1 MAMNSASRPR
11 ARSARIESVSSPG
24 TLLQPVSKS
33 YPIEQLLREVEQGS
47 ITHINRL
54 AGPVGWPNDAHD
66 GSLVLKVLFNLLDR
80 EETPY
85 SGTTSPSASRDT
97 FRRIRSTFTVLAGPA
112 IKAMEEKGSL
122 VVDAFARVFQD
133 NIPTLMM
140 WLEFVCRE
148 SPRVFADFG
157 FPKSVSSGLILA
169 ANLLS
174 SLYEMKSDSL
184 RAALNA
190 SSSFTDLLLY
200 MWHWRGRDAM
210 SISYTFMEQ
219 DGACPLIVLLN
230 LLSEASG
237 GYLDL
242 EAQFSGFP
250 VEHHRAFIRSAIQ
263 RLEEWSSREEGSE
276 VESSGIMPLVIISV
290 VKRFLHIPAY
300 AEAYIALQ
308 FPKRAL
314 SMARQFPDILS
325 SDKFGV
331 EARPLPIVVAMKFFP
346 PAIASTPA
354 RLVHKTVPG
363 LLAAGLLNVLVHHL
377 VSQPEGTSHPW
388 DAWTQEEEAGN
399 PIAILATMCVDHDI
413 CYKTA
418 GAIENLPPPHA
429 MRVKRGWYAK
439 YWTPFWDTFQIFYGM
454 WTRTWHQK
462 PVSLCDNLN
471 HEDWEVYHK
480 EECAGHRLYR
490 TEREIAASWV
500 SHFSREFFLNVL
512 QHTVINFEMGLPTD
526 TVITF
531 DSDTHAIEDRHNPL
545 CVSHQALIEQTRDA
559 IIQINMQSCPPK
571 AFVHPLQA
579 VLNFSHGGVKTFKEP
594 RYIAMLRELID
605 STRNQGN
612 MPRNGRL
619 RLAVCVAYCG
629 LYRIYV
635 FGRFVVEKSRDR
647 TKVELLNGYVKVE
660 ERAKVDEEM
669 VESMEH
675 TSLSQ
680 GQGNC
685 DDPTCQGLDWVP
697 LSRSDAIYKANAAYL
712 AQPHVADVDSVG
724 DGISRFATRVT
735 DGGWDPTL
743 LSTMTGKAARAQ
755 AKDHRIEAVLLAVE
769 QGSTLALHHL
779 PNEAEVCRNPHDGAL
794 AIGVVFRT
802 LQEDSRK
809 VTHVKIKYPLT
820 TSSYA
825 TDLEEEE
832 DVPSVLEDAFL
843 EHSDTLFHTMDFISR
858 NSSWIYF
865 NTRSPATAGTVTAAL
880 VLYGCYALECTTIWG
895 RDDALDLLLWLW
907 MLEYTDSGTKC
918 SLNNALIK
926 HGNTLVMLMTLLT
939 AGPGYLNRIKL
950 KVAALSHSKHRRF
963 VESSLRTFD
972 GWVSDAWTRQDPSR
986 LQPVW
991 LQRLILL
998 TQEYLDIPSF
1008 ARAYAQSGF
1017 AQCIVEVASS
1027 ERFRSI
1033 QGFLPR
1039 GPRAQPFDVAVS
1051 SRFFPPT
1058 PRIRSP
1064 LLTGRVVA
1072 DLLDVGLLNIIVRY
1086 MLTLEEDEQH
1096 PWTGWERKAIELD
1109 HPLFELASM
1118 FTDVRVCKAAWN
1130 AFKKIA
1136 EAEVRLLSTGWKK
1149 KYWKPFS
1156 TKLSYHFTLWEKLAQ
1171 SGARKSRLR
1180 LCDNLKHHEDDH
1192 GAAVAD
1198 ADRTR
1203 QCSNC
1208 RAVVYCSAKCQRDD
1222 WDAFHRDECYPSRIE
1237 RIEREL
1243 QSSWIPHD
1251 TRPFFLSI
1259 LAEALLSEEDYGAG
1273 KTLGKTFDY
1282 ANLFFEE
1289 KHKPRRGKDDDAFRK
1304 SVRFVLALNIHPSPY
1319 HLDLD
1324 SAENLLKVSHGG
1336 RAMFN
1341 NPRYIAMFRDHLST
1355 TAAAT
1360 VGSDKRE
1367 ERTRLALCVSYAGAY
1382 RILTLG
1388 RFAVVRAP
1396 ESTSVKALNGYVKV
1410 VETESAD
1417 GDIPEDGGLYY

>member
-1 MAMNSASRPR
+1 M
-11 ARSARIESVSSPG
+11 
-24 TLLQPVSKS
+24 
-33 YPIEQLLREVEQGS
+33 
-47 ITHINRL
+47 
-54 AGPVGWPNDAHD
+54 
-66 GSLVLKVLFNLLDR
+66 
-80 EETPY
+80 
-85 SGTTSPSASRDT
+85 
-97 FRRIRSTFTVLAGPA
+97 
-112 IKAMEEKGSL
+112 
-122 VVDAFARVFQD
+122 
-133 NIPTLMM
+133 
-140 WLEFVCRE
+140 C
-148 SPRVFADFG
+148 AD
-157 FPKSVSSGLILA
+157 
-169 ANLLS
+169 
-174 SLYEMKSDSL
+174 
-184 RAALNA
+184 
-190 SSSFTDLLLY
+190 
-200 MWHWRGRDAM
+200 
-210 SISYTFMEQ
+210 
-219 DGACPLIVLLN
+219 
-230 LLSEASG
+230 
-237 GYLDL
+237 
-242 EAQFSGFP
+242 
-250 VEHHRAFIRSAIQ
+250 HR
-263 RLEEWSSREEGSE
+263 
-276 VESSGIMPLVIISV
+276 
-290 VKRFLHIPAY
+290 
-300 AEAYIALQ
+300 
-308 FPKRAL
+308 
-314 SMARQFPDILS
+314 
-325 SDKFGV
+325 
-331 EARPLPIVVAMKFFP
+331 
-346 PAIASTPA
+346 
-354 RLVHKTVPG
+354 
-363 LLAAGLLNVLVHHL
+363 
-377 VSQPEGTSHPW
+377 
-388 DAWTQEEEAGN
+388 
-399 PIAILATMCVDHDI
+399 I

-418 GAIENLPPPHA
+418 AAIENLPPPHA

-439 YWTPFWDTFQIFYGM
+439 YWTPFWATFQIFYGM

-462 PVSLCDNLN
+462 PVSLCDNLK
-471 HEDWEVYHK
+471 HEDWEAYHK
-480 EECAGHRLYR
+480 EECTGHRLYR
-490 TEREIAASWV
+490 IEREIAASWV
-500 SHFSREFFLNVL
+500 SHFAREFLLNVL

-680 GQGNC
+680 GRGNC

-697 LSRSDAIYKANAAYL
+697 LSRSDAIYKVNAAYL
-712 AQPHVADVDSVG
+712 AQPHVVDVDSVAG
-724 DGISRFATRVT
+724 TMFATRVT
-735 DGGWDPTL
+735 DRGWDPTL

-755 AKDHRIEAVLLAVE
+755 AKDRSIEAVLLAVE

-794 AIGVVFRT
+794 TIGVVFRT
-802 LQEDSRK
+802 LQEDLRK
-809 VTHVKIKYPLT
+809 VTHEKIKYPLT
-820 TSSYA
+820 TSVTLPEAVVRIKICVEFIVPVLMEMQSYA

-832 DVPSVLEDAFL
+832 DVPSILEDAFL

-939 AGPGYLNRIKL
+939 AGPGYLNRIKH

-972 GWVSDAWTRQDPSR
+972 GWVSDALTRQDPSR

-1017 AQCIVEVASS
+1017 TLRIVEVASS

-1051 SRFFPPT
+1051 SWFFPPT

-1064 LLTGRVVA
+1064 LLTGRIVA
-1072 DLLDVGLLNIIVRY
+1072 GLLDVGLLNIIVRY

-1118 FTDVRVCKAAWN
+1118 FTDVR
-1130 AFKKIA
+1130 
-1136 EAEVRLLSTGWKK
+1136 KK

-1156 TKLSYHFTLWEKLAQ
+1156 TKLSYNFTMWEKLEQ
-1171 SGARKSRLR
+1171 PGARKSRLR
-1180 LCDNLKHHEDDH
+1180 LCDNLKHHENDH
-1192 GAAVAD
+1192 DAAVAD

-1208 RAVVYCSAKCQRDD
+1208 RAVVYCSAKCQCDD
-1222 WDAFHRDECYPSRIE
+1222 WEAFHRDECYPSRIE

-1243 QSSWIPHD
+1243 QSSWISHD

-1259 LAEALLSEEDYGAG
+1259 LAEALLSEESYGAG
-1273 KTLGKTFDY
+1273 KSLGMTFDY

-1289 KHKPRRGKDDDAFRK
+1289 KHKSRRGKDDDAFRK
-1304 SVRFVLALNIHPSPY
+1304 RA
-1319 HLDLD
+1319 
-1324 SAENLLKVSHGG
+1324 SASFSQNLLKVSHGG
-1336 RAMFN
+1336 RATFN
-1341 NPRYIAMFRDHLST
+1341 NPRYLAMFRDHLST

-1396 ESTSVKALNGYVKV
+1396 ESTSVKVLNGYVKV